1 MTIRRIALFIL
12 LGITIVGA
20 GVFLRL
26 DSKKQERIAEVW
38 IAIHAMDSARGAVF
52 EWDWASRYLCS
63 TEETLASVEYNRR
76 KIDAEAA
83 FARSGLEQDAPERTM
98 LSVAFENQRILV
110 HQKMMECL
118 KARNR
123 LIAADRTDRRAADA
137 ATRRAA
143 KRLGA
148 EEDVRH
154 AREAKAAA
162 CLEITRLGME
172 AVARGMRA
180 IPEDR
185 GAAISELNSLEADGV
200 ACTEEA
206 MGESLR

>member
-83 FARSGLEQDAPERTM
+83 FARSGLEQDAPEYKHCFDM
-98 LSVAFENQRILV
+98 CSHF
-110 HQKMMECL
+110 
-118 KARNR
+118 
-123 LIAADRTDRRAADA
+123 
-137 ATRRAA
+137 
-143 KRLGA
+143 
-148 EEDVRH
+148 
-154 AREAKAAA
+154 
-162 CLEITRLGME
+162 
-172 AVARGMRA
+172 
-180 IPEDR
+180 
-185 GAAISELNSLEADGV
+185 ISSL
-200 ACTEEA
+200 
-206 MGESLR
+206 